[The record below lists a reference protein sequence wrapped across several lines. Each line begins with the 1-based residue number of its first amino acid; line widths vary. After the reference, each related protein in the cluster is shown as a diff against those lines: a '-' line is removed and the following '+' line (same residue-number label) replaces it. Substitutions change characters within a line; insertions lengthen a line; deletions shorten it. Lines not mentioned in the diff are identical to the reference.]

1 MTAYV
6 FLFKN
11 LFMFQRQSANFLLIA
26 AFSCL
31 FNQHS
36 ASFCSSSTVFLGEKA
51 ATQVLT
57 RSKRANTFWE
67 EVKQGDME
75 RECME
80 ERCSWEEARE
90 IFEDQVKTVRTFNN
104 QPA

>member
-1 MTAYV
+1 MCFSSET
-6 FLFKN
+6 FLF
-11 LFMFQRQSANFLLIA
+11 FQDGQQNFSDCIA
-26 AFSCL
+26 AFSRL

-36 ASFCSSSTVFLGEKA
+36 ATFCSSSTVFLGEKT

-80 ERCSWEEARE
+80 ERCSFEEARE
-90 IFEDQVKTVRTFNN
+90 IFEDEAKTVRTFSN